1 MIANLPRIVELKNR
15 YKNAPS
21 RAHAYA
27 PKHRRG
33 LLAKHFCVFPPRG
46 TVADC
51 ASRTRYRVFIDESIS
66 FGALGHNGRGIC
78 ESAAGPPLCCHSCLA
93 AARRIPRG
101 PQRAVPLHALRHVVC
116 CTLHVAWAGL
126 AHRAR
131 HTLGRR
137 HRRGRVHLSIDGQC
151 TRVDRRL
158 LCRLIRSTPT
168 RISNTTNPNSLM
180 THSGALWCAGCTA
193 SHDGLST
200 DVCTAPFDRR
210 MQTVH
215 ADRAAVDA
223 VGVCIVRFGQ
233 VVDHQRLSGSGYVYS
248 ASLPPFNAV
257 ASICALEMVAPP
269 SYTAREDTEWSERA
283 QPHLYRNI
291 SICKSVRLCALSRL
305 SCQMKTGEA
314 KHATLHANSRAIHA
328 ALQALVSAP
337 IDALNPRRKLQRV
350 RLVSAR
356 SLSAETRPTVHQHL
370 RCGTRPLAPKATAQ
384 RTGATGQAGTGAQDL
399 QVQVKEFSTYIEFV
413 GEAPSP
419 IYHIRLAMC
428 AGTRDRFVCCG
439 ASKPISGCSHGY
451 GSHFRASPTRT
462 YMNS

>member
-1 MIANLPRIVELKNR
+1 M
-15 YKNAPS
+15 
-21 RAHAYA
+21 
-27 PKHRRG
+27 
-33 LLAKHFCVFPPRG
+33 
-46 TVADC
+46 
-51 ASRTRYRVFIDESIS
+51 
-66 FGALGHNGRGIC
+66 
-78 ESAAGPPLCCHSCLA
+78 
-93 AARRIPRG
+93 
-101 PQRAVPLHALRHVVC
+101 
-116 CTLHVAWAGL
+116 LHVAWAGL

-215 ADRAAVDA
+215 AGRAAVDA

-269 SYTAREDTEWSERA
+269 TQRGRTQSGASERSPTTTA
-283 QPHLYRNI
+283 TSASANPF
-291 SICKSVRLCALSRL
+291 RLCALSRL

-337 IDALNPRRKLQRV
+337 IDALNPRPQTPARALSLCAVIERRDQAYCRSTPAVWHKATRRPKQRHSAQVLPVRPARARKICRC
-350 RLVSAR
+350 RRKSSR
-356 SLSAETRPTVHQHL
+356 HTSNLSAKRHRRSTTFDWQCVL
-370 RCGTRPLAPKATAQ
+370 VLAIDLFAVAQANRSPAVRTATAL
-384 RTGATGQAGTGAQDL
+384 T
-399 QVQVKEFSTYIEFV
+399 FV
-413 GEAPSP
+413 HHPR
-419 IYHIRLAMC
+419 I
-428 AGTRDRFVCCG
+428 
-439 ASKPISGCSHGY
+439 
-451 GSHFRASPTRT
+451 RT

>member
-1 MIANLPRIVELKNR
+1 M
-15 YKNAPS
+15 
-21 RAHAYA
+21 
-27 PKHRRG
+27 
-33 LLAKHFCVFPPRG
+33 
-46 TVADC
+46 
-51 ASRTRYRVFIDESIS
+51 
-66 FGALGHNGRGIC
+66 
-78 ESAAGPPLCCHSCLA
+78 
-93 AARRIPRG
+93 
-101 PQRAVPLHALRHVVC
+101 
-116 CTLHVAWAGL
+116 LHVAWAGL

-215 ADRAAVDA
+215 AGRAAVDA

-269 SYTAREDTEWSERA
+269 YTAREDTEWSERA
-283 QPHLYRNI
+283 QPHHYRNI
-291 SICKSVRLCALSRL
+291 SICKSGSVVRTVAFVMPDEDGR
-305 SCQMKTGEA
+305 GEA
-314 KHATLHANSRAIHA
+314 RDTACQLACDPCSSASARKRTHRCTKPSPANS
-328 ALQALVSAP
+328 S
-337 IDALNPRRKLQRV
+337 
-350 RLVSAR
+350 S
-356 SLSAETRPTVHQHL
+356 
-370 RCGTRPLAPKATAQ
+370 
-384 RTGATGQAGTGAQDL
+384 
-399 QVQVKEFSTYIEFV
+399 
-413 GEAPSP
+413 
-419 IYHIRLAMC
+419 C
-428 AGTRDRFVCCG
+428 A
-439 ASKPISGCSHGY
+439 
-451 GSHFRASPTRT
+451 
-462 YMNS
+462 